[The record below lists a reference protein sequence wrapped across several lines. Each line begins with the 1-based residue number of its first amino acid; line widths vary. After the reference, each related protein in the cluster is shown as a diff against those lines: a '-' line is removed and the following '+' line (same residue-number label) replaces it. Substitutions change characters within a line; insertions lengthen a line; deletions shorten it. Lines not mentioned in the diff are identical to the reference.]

1 MKVLSHHRHENALE
15 RVRAEGRSVAES
27 ARGEVVEPL
36 KEEVER
42 MRQQLEE
49 AQAMYEVNRMSIF
62 GVKTNLRSEQSGGY
76 RLPGTDI
83 VSFSRDWRIVHGI
96 PA

>member
-1 MKVLSHHRHENALE
+1 MNVLMHYRHENALE
-15 RVRAEGRSVAES
+15 RVRAEGRSAAES

-49 AQAMYEVNRMSIF
+49 AQAMYEVNRVS
-62 GVKTNLRSEQSGGY
+62 TLRILGSEHFAGC
-76 RLPGTDI
+76 RLPGTDT
-83 VSFSRDWRIVHGI
+83 
-96 PA
+96 A

>member
-1 MKVLSHHRHENALE
+1 MKVLMHYRHENALE

-36 KEEVER
+36 KEEVEH

-49 AQAMYEVNRMSIF
+49 AQAMYEVSCLRIFEIGATLWLQTDRNRSS
-62 GVKTNLRSEQSGGY
+62 V
-76 RLPGTDI
+76 
-83 VSFSRDWRIVHGI
+83 V
-96 PA
+96 

>member
-1 MKVLSHHRHENALE
+1 MHYRHENALE

-49 AQAMYEVNRMSIF
+49 AQAMYEVNRIC
-62 GVKTNLRSEQSGGY
+62 TLRILRLEQFAGY
-76 RLPGTDI
+76 RLPGTAAAW
-83 VSFSRDWRIVHGI
+83 SES
-96 PA
+96 

>member
-1 MKVLSHHRHENALE
+1 MKVLTHYRHENALE

-36 KEEVER
+36 KDEVER

-49 AQAMYEVNRMSIF
+49 AQAMYEVHRICM
-62 GVKTNLRSEQSGGY
+62 LRILRLEQFAG
-76 RLPGTDI
+76 
-83 VSFSRDWRIVHGI
+83 
-96 PA
+96 

>member
-1 MKVLSHHRHENALE
+1 MHHRHENALE

-49 AQAMYEVNRMSIF
+49 AQAMYEVNTGFPLCERE
-62 GVKTNLRSEQSGGY
+62 KTEFRAFCWLQTARNRYS
-76 RLPGTDI
+76 
-83 VSFSRDWRIVHGI
+83 VV
-96 PA
+96 

>member
-1 MKVLSHHRHENALE
+1 MHHRHENALE

-49 AQAMYEVNRMSIF
+49 AQAMYEVNRVSTLRF
-62 GVKTNLRSEQSGGY
+62 LRSERFAGR
-76 RLPGTDI
+76 RLPAID
-83 VSFSRDWRIVHGI
+83 V
-96 PA
+96 